1 MIFLEKHFFREVQF
15 TRSLHEKIPEL
26 SNYYMGFYIHS
37 CQKMRYKGKL
47 VPSFLLCPEAYHW
60 MPIEKCLEKLDVT
73 KYSRLEEDI
82 DGVDENFPTPKDID
96 EIVVLYNL
104 RMMYFKQYKRHRSEE
119 QHVFNDIGILIGKKC
134 TKSIIFCIN

>member
-47 VPSFLLCPEAYHW
+47 VPSFLLCPETYHW